1 MSAVK
6 SVLLPNETPEKA
18 THNTAVTRPK
28 GVAELYRL
36 KLIGVVSIALFCLC
50 HVVCAAAAP
59 RPNIVLIMCD
69 DMGFSD
75 IGCYGGEVKT
85 PNLDRLASEGMR
97 FTQFYNNAKCTT
109 TRASILTGLYPRF
122 GKPGHLR
129 ENMVTL
135 GEAMKLAGYH
145 TSLSGKWHL
154 MTQKGANKGTPGGWI
169 ARFDKTT
176 HPFHRGFDTYYGL
189 LDGCCNFFNPVQ
201 RDPEYKGGRVRD
213 FGSDDRAVI
222 DFPGDYYSTD
232 AFTDHAIGSIK
243 RFSQD
248 SDPFFVHVTYTAP
261 HYPLHAKPT
270 DIAKYTGK
278 FRMGWEQMREDR
290 WSRQKKM
297 GLVTDA
303 WRLTE
308 TDSHAY
314 DWKNANQEFE
324 DLRMAVYAAMID
336 SMDQNIGRLLNAL
349 KETGQMDNTLILFL
363 SDNGGCSEEPGGR
376 NPSVRNPGPGDDYA
390 AVGPA
395 WGWAQNAP
403 FRRYKS
409 WLHEGGVTTPM
420 IAWWPGRIKSST
432 LNRDPAHIIDL
443 MPTFLDLAEA
453 EYPREYKGHQILPCE
468 GLSMVPLLEGRK
480 RKDHDQLAWYWSGNR
495 ALRQGNWKLVWD
507 KRIKEWELYDLATD
521 RCETVDLARAQVGR
535 VESMARDYFSWAEEV
550 ELSLTKN

>member
-1 MSAVK
+1 MKPKA
-6 SVLLPNETPEKA
+6 LLSDTPERSILRI
-18 THNTAVTRPK
+18 TANQRTGNAV
-28 GVAELYRL
+28 LCRL
-36 KLIGVVSIALFCLC
+36 KPILPALGALLFLC
-50 HVVCAAAAP
+50 HVVYSANAP

-75 IGCYGGEVKT
+75 IGCYGGEVQT

-154 MTQKGANKGTPGGWI
+154 MTQRNSKNKTQGSWVE
-169 ARFDKTT
+169 RFDKTT
-176 HPFHRGFDTYYGL
+176 HPFYRGFDTYYGL
-189 LDGCCNFFNPVQ
+189 LDGCCNFFNPIQ
-201 RDPEYKGGRVRD
+201 RDPEYKGGRVRN
-213 FGSDDRAVI
+213 FGFANRALV
-222 DFPGDYYSTD
+222 DFPKDYYTTD
-232 AFTDHAIGSIK
+232 TFTDHAIESIK
-243 RFSQD
+243 RFSKD
-248 SDPFFVHVTYTAP
+248 SDPFFIHVTYTAP
-261 HYPLHAKPT
+261 HYPLHAKPK
-270 DIAKYTGK
+270 DIAKYIGR
-278 FRMGWEQMREDR
+278 FRMGWEQMRRDR

-297 GLVTDA
+297 GLVTGA
-303 WRLTE
+303 WKLTE

-314 DWKNANQEFE
+314 DWENANHEFE

-336 SMDQNIGRLLNAL
+336 SMDQNIGRLLDVL
-349 KETGQMDNTLILFL
+349 KETGEMDNTLILFL
-363 SDNGGCSEEPGGR
+363 SDNGGCAEEPGGR
-376 NPSVRNPGPGDDYA
+376 NPSARNPGPGDDYA

-409 WLHEGGVTTPM
+409 WLHEGGVTTPL
-420 IAWWPGRIKSST
+420 IAWWPEHIKPDS

-443 MPTFLDLAEA
+443 MPTFLDLAGA
-453 EYPREYKGHQILPCE
+453 SYPRDFKGHQILPCE

-480 RKDHDQLAWYWSGNR
+480 RTDHSQLAWFWSGNR
-495 ALRQGNWKLVWD
+495 ALRQGDWKLVWD
-507 KRIKEWELYDLATD
+507 KRVNEWELYDLSTD
-521 RCETVDLARAQVGR
+521 RCETVDLARAHVGR
-535 VESMARDYFSWAEEV
+535 VESMKRDYFDWAEEV
-550 ELSLTKN
+550 GLNLVKN